1 MSSNPQPLITSQG
14 QGGTP
19 VETAK
24 NLQKTQQKGEDLGV
38 WCQQQV
44 EKIKRRDYMGY
55 RRRHRRWLTNYL
67 FYEGRQYGEWD
78 EVDGEFI
85 DAIPTKRNN
94 FYIDNH
100 FSWLIDSSQKEWA
113 RSKTKLVA
121 RALFDSPE
129 NSGKA
134 RIATDVLAA
143 EQNRLRD
150 PVDHQGEGLTGAMCG
165 VYARYTAF
173 DVTAG
178 NVKGKI
184 PQYQEQQV
192 KLAEG
197 YSQCLDCGMADAQA
211 LEQSGYPMDQFG
223 GMAQGPPQMTPDGL
237 PAQLSSQPQAPQ
249 PQMQPAPMQASD
261 QQQISAPPMEMPSAT
276 MQQPSQGLEQSPLA
290 GTEETGEPQMC
301 PQCGGTNIETVP
313 PVMSTVNQLTGHKE
327 VNAGQTVTWDV
338 DPFQLRVHPRARKG
352 KVKTTPYVL
361 WERELLICEVEAAFP
376 NFDAK
381 KLNPQYNKQETGQ
394 RFPRELERSA
404 GNVSDVYWLH
414 RASLVN
420 DEDDT
425 ILITQVWQDKV
436 QYQNVVLDIDLQL
449 NNGRSIPAGVPL
461 GEVFPDGMCYI
472 MAGSQLLDAWAENK
486 NNHWVFGCY
495 RVLPTSFWGR
505 GVEDG
510 VQDQKLLN
518 DVYNLVVAYLR
529 YLGSPTGIGNAMSGL
544 DNNDFSGIPGENT
557 WVESWPPEVPLSNA
571 FTFLNP
577 PPMHAEIMA
586 FLEDRKRSIQAKIGS
601 FSNISGA
608 PDVDNSTATGIKIMR
623 ESAIALVAMALDIKG
638 QVDQEWGEQLLQ
650 LAQENWIFPHP
661 VQISDEYGVAETKWF
676 EGCDIQGELQVS
688 YDKGSVTP
696 RSEIESRMDLEE
708 GLNVLNEA
716 GIPMAPFN
724 ESVPPEV
731 RVLIAN
737 AFAIPFN
744 ADKYRQAER
753 VAKILCDQLIEL
765 VQGYAGAAEQAGI
778 PQVAGQPGEVP
789 PAMTFIMEQLP
800 EVQQALQQVPI
811 EALMYDNAA
820 MMGYIKKWFNR
831 DEGLFAPPIV
841 KAVMRARYK
850 EYMQA
855 MIEAAQMEGMAQ
867 VQMQAP
873 QAMAAQAQASGQ
885 AQSAAAAKGGPPSK
899 GDSKSKTRTA
909 QGAPRGR
916 ALEDPNQQ

>member
-19 VETAK
+19 VDIAK
-24 NLQKTQQKGEDLGV
+24 TLEKTQPKGIDLAA
-38 WCQQQV
+38 WCQEQV
-44 EKIKRRDYMGY
+44 EKIKRRDYQGY
-55 RRRHRRWLTNYL
+55 RMRHRRWLTNFL

-78 EVDGEFI
+78 ETDGEFI
-85 DAIPTKRNN
+85 DAVPTKRNN

-121 RALFDSPE
+121 RPLFDSPE

-173 DVTAG
+173 DIKAG

-184 PQYQEQQV
+184 PQYEKKQV
-192 KLAEG
+192 QLAAG
-197 YSQCLDCGMADAQA
+197 YSHCLDCGIADGQA
-211 LEQSGYPMDQFG
+211 MEASGYPMDQYG
-223 GMAQGPPQMTPDGL
+223 AMGQASAQTPEGF
-237 PAQLSSQPQAPQ
+237 PAQLGQAQPQAQQQLAPQQPPQRPQQ
-249 PQMQPAPMQASD
+249 PQLDPGG
-261 QQQISAPPMEMPSAT
+261 I
-276 MQQPSQGLEQSPLA
+276 A
-290 GTEETGEPQMC
+290 GTEGIGESPMC
-301 PQCGGTNIETVP
+301 PQCGSPNVEVAP
-313 PVMSTVNQLTGHKE
+313 PVISEIDQLTGHKE
-327 VNAGQTVTWDV
+327 VNAGQTVTWDP
-338 DPFQLRVHPRARKG
+338 DPFQWRVHPRARKG
-352 KVKTTPYVL
+352 KISTSPYIL
-361 WERELLICEVEAAFP
+361 WERDLLTCEVEAAFP

-381 KLNPQYNKQETGQ
+381 KMSTQSNKQETSQ
-394 RFPRELERSA
+394 RYPHELERSA
-404 GNVSDVYWLH
+404 GNVSAPYSTQ
-414 RASLVN
+414 RSYQN
-420 DEDDT
+420 EEDDSIT
-425 ILITQVWQDKV
+425 VTQVWEDLV
-436 QYQNVVLDIDLQL
+436 TYQNVVLEKDLQL
-449 NNGRSIPAGVPL
+449 NNGRSIPAGIPL
-461 GEVFPDGMCYI
+461 GQLFPDGICYI
-472 MAGSQLLDAWAENK
+472 MVGSQLLDVWGENK
-486 NNHWVFGCY
+486 NKHWVIGCY
-495 RVLPTSFWGR
+495 RVLPNSFWGR

-518 DVYNLVVAYLR
+518 DVYNLMVAYLR
-529 YLGSPTGIGNAMSGL
+529 YLGTPTGIGNAISGL

-557 WVESWPPEVPLSNA
+557 WVESWPPEVALTNA
-571 FTFLNP
+571 FTFIQP
-577 PPMHAEIMA
+577 PTMHSEIMA

-623 ESAIALVAMALDIKG
+623 ESAIALVAMALDLKG
-638 QVDQEWGEQLLQ
+638 QVDKEWGEQVLEID
-650 LAQENWIFPHP
+650 QENWIFPHP
-661 VQISDEYGVAETKWF
+661 VQISDEYGTVETKWF
-676 EGCDIQGELQVS
+676 EGCDIKGELQVS

-696 RSEIESRMDLEE
+696 RSEIEKRMDLTE
-708 GLNVLNEA
+708 GLNVLDAA

-724 ESVPPEV
+724 EQVPPEV
-731 RVLIAN
+731 RVLIAD

-778 PQVAGQPGEVP
+778 PQEPGMDGQAP

-800 EVQQALQQVPI
+800 EVQQALAEVPL
-811 EALMYDNAA
+811 EALMYDNVA
-820 MMGYIKKWFNR
+820 MMQYIKRWFNR

-850 EYMQA
+850 EHMQA
-855 MIEAAQMEGMAQ
+855 MVEAAQMEGMAQ

-885 AQSAAAAKGGPPSK
+885 ARSAAAAKGDNSPSK
-899 GDSKSKTRTA
+899 TKSPEGEPK
-909 QGAPRGR
+909 GR
-916 ALEDPNQQ
+916 ALENPNQQ